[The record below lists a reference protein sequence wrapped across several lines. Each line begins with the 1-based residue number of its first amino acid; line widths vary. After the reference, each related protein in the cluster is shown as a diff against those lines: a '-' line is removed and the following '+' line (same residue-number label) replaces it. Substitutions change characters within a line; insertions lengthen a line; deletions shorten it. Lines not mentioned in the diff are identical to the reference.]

1 MVLVIPSLELRNG
14 RCSRCVQGEPGTEE
28 LYTYYSETPDQLI
41 RLWRRENA
49 KSIHITDR
57 DALEGRDNAAN
68 RQAIVTLAR
77 SVDIPIALLSSF
89 TTPEECRYWL
99 DNGVYRII
107 ISKLA
112 RTHADEVRELVDEYT
127 ASRVVFGIIA
137 HKGNVILH
145 DPLPTVGDTEFARDI
160 AALGGTRIFYID
172 IAWEGSL
179 AGPNLPALRRI
190 AVESGLRLTAAGGI
204 ANAHQLWDLQTL
216 EADGVDSVVI
226 GRALYENCFPCQ
238 KLWRIAEATLEQEYY
253 CERP

>member
-14 RCSRCVQGEPGTEE
+14 TCSRCVQGEPGTEE
-28 LYTYYSETPDQLI
+28 LYTHYSETPDQLI
-41 RLWRRENA
+41 QLWRRENA

-57 DALEGRDNAAN
+57 DSLENRDNAAN
-68 RQAIVTLAR
+68 RLAIIKLAQ

-112 RTHADEVRELVDEYT
+112 RTHAREVRDLIAEYT
-127 ASRVVFGIIA
+127 ASRIVFGILA
-137 HKGNVILH
+137 KKGNVILH
-145 DPLPTVGDTEFARDI
+145 DPLPTISDTEFVRDI
-160 AALGGTRIFYID
+160 AELGGTRIFYID

-179 AGPNLPALRRI
+179 AGPNLSALQRI
-190 AVESGLRLTAAGGI
+190 AVESGLRVTAAGGI
-204 ANAHQLWDLQTL
+204 ANARQLWELQTL
-216 EADGVDSVVI
+216 EKYGVDSVVI

-238 KLWRIAEATLEQEYY
+238 KIWRIAEASLEQEYY
-253 CERP
+253 CERL